1 MKVLRH
7 SKLPIKLI
15 SEDRLTHDMLNT
27 IEINM
32 AYDGWEAW
40 VDEYGE
46 WFNPYKPN
54 PKQLE
59 IPFPELKH
67 FADDFHEGKS

>member
-1 MKVLRH
+1 MHVLRH
-7 SKLPIKLI
+7 SKLPIKLV
-15 SEDRLTHDMLNT
+15 SEDRLTYDMLNT

-46 WFNPYKPN
+46 WFNPTKSNPN
-54 PKQLE
+54 Q
-59 IPFPELKH
+59 IELFTEEEYYGGH
-67 FADDFHEGKS
+67 LG

>member
-1 MKVLRH
+1 MRVLRH

-15 SEDRLTHDMLNT
+15 SEDRLTYDMLNT

-40 VDEYGE
+40 VDEYGQ
-46 WFNPYKPN
+46 WFNPTKPN
-54 PKQLE
+54 PNQLE

-67 FADDFHEGKS
+67 FADDFHEGKI

>member
-1 MKVLRH
+1 MRVIRH
-7 SKLPIKLI
+7 RKLPIRLV
-15 SEDRLTHDMLNT
+15 SEDRLTYDMLNT

-46 WFNPYKPN
+46 WFSPHKPN

-59 IPFPELKH
+59 LFTEEEYHGGHL
-67 FADDFHEGKS
+67 G

>member
-1 MKVLRH
+1 MKVIRH
-7 SKLPIKLI
+7 SKLPIKLV
-15 SEDRLTHDMLNT
+15 SEDRLTYDMLNT

-32 AYDGWEAW
+32 AYDGWETW

-59 IPFPELKH
+59 LF
-67 FADDFHEGKS
+67 